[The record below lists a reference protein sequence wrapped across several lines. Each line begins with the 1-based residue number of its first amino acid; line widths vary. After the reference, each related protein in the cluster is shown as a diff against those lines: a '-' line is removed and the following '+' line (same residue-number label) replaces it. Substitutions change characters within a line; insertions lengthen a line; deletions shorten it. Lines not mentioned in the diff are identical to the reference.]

1 MFLGVC
7 FLFSGCSLDVA
18 KPKVDEQSD
27 SISRSSSERN
37 KHPIGCKLLATGYLG
52 LSKKSKIDG

>member
-7 FLFSGCSLDVA
+7 FLFSGCSLDEP

-37 KHPIGCKLLATGYLG
+37 KHPIGCKLLATGYLVCP
-52 LSKKSKIDG
+52 KSPR